1 LKEAAGGCGERGLM
15 AAPDLTAM
23 GIESFFAR
31 SLLILHCL
39 VKLEKSENRSSKRD
53 LAA

>member
-31 SLLILHCL
+31 SLLILHGL
-39 VKLEKSENRSSKRD
+39 VKFREKRESQFKMRP
-53 LAA
+53 